1 MGNLD
6 CLQPKNVFQ
15 FFEKICSV
23 PHGSG
28 NTDGIVNYLLQ
39 FAEERG
45 LECWHDDV
53 NNVIIRKEGSL
64 GYEDSEP
71 IILQGHHDMVCEKD
85 EGIEFNFDT
94 DSIQPFVDG
103 DWIRA
108 RGTSLGGDDG
118 IAVAMILAI
127 LDDDTLQHP
136 PIEALITADEEIG
149 MPGAFGFDCAQLV
162 GRKLVNLDSEMEGVL
177 LCSCAGGIN
186 VRSTIPV
193 EYEDVEGVKV
203 TIQLKDFTSGHS
215 GVEIDK
221 GRANAN
227 MLMGRLLDGLN
238 KQVNYSIAA
247 LAGGTRETAIASTAS
262 ATLITDDVKTLQHVA
277 DSLFAQYAKEYAI
290 TEPSMKMSVTCSERG
305 IYHALNQHSVYLIT
319 KVLLAL
325 PDGVQAMS
333 VDMPGL
339 VQTSTNCGLIK
350 LTDSAFTVTNTV
362 RSSISSQKYWIKD
375 KIAAIISVAGG
386 ESTVDGDYP
395 GWAYNPNSPI
405 KDALLKAYK
414 QVVGTDAKVDAV
426 HAGLECGIFAD
437 RVGLDCVA
445 IGPEMADV
453 HTPRERLS
461 ISSSA
466 RLYEV
471 LKVLLAESK

>member
-1 MGNLD
+1 MGVLD
-6 CLQPKNVFQ
+6 NIQPSNVFR
-15 FFEKICSV
+15 FFETICSI

-28 NTDGIVNYLLQ
+28 NTDGIVQYLLQ

-45 LECWHDDV
+45 LEGWHDHV
-53 NNVIIRKEGSL
+53 NNVIIRKGGSP
-64 GYEDSEP
+64 GYENAET

-85 EGIEFNFDT
+85 DGMEFNFET
-94 DSIQPFVDG
+94 DPIQPYADG

-108 RGTSLGGDDG
+108 KGTTLGGDDG

-127 LDDDTLQHP
+127 LDDDTLPHP

-149 MPGAFGFDCAQLV
+149 MPGAFGLDCTQLK
-162 GRKLVNLDSEMEGVL
+162 GRKLINLDSEFEGVL

-193 EYEDVEGVKV
+193 TYEDVEGVEV
-203 TIQLKDFTSGHS
+203 IIQLKDFVSGHS

-227 MLMGRLLDGLN
+227 MLMGRMLDDLSEQTN
-238 KQVNYSIAA
+238 FRIKT
-247 LAGGTRETAIASTAS
+247 LEGGARETAIAPAAN
-262 ATLITDDVKTLQHVA
+262 ATLVTDDATALCRAA
-277 DSLFAQYAKEYAI
+277 DALFAQYVKEYAS
-290 TEPSMKMSVTCSERG
+290 TEPHMKMNAICGERAMH
-305 IYHALNQHSVYLIT
+305 HALSQNSTDVTT
-319 KVLLAL
+319 KVLVAL

-333 VDMPGL
+333 ADMPGL

-350 LTDSAFTVTNTV
+350 LTDTAFTVTNTV
-362 RSSISSQKYWIKD
+362 RSAISSQKYWIKD
-375 KIAAIISVAGG
+375 KITAIVSLAGG

-395 GWAYNPNSPI
+395 GWAYNA

-414 QVVGTDAKVDAV
+414 RVVGTDAKVDAV

-437 RVGLDCVA
+437 RIGLDCVA

-453 HTPRERLS
+453 HTPREHLS